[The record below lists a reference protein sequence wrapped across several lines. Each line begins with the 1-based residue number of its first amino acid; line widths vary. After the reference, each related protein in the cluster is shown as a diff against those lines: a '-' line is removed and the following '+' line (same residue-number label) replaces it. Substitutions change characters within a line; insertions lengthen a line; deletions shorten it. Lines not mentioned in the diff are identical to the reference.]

1 MHVFPIQF
9 AANSVGETGNT
20 CDLFLASEYV
30 NKVEWDSLWGPS
42 CVMGQ
47 EEWFWPLYY
56 ILGFSENRSERRSK
70 SVLSHVKSNHDHEI
84 NSLSWGSS

>member
-47 EEWFWPLYY
+47 EEWFWPLYLRFLPK
-56 ILGFSENRSERRSK
+56 IDRKGEV

-84 NSLSWGSS
+84 NS

>member
-30 NKVEWDSLWGPS
+30 NKVE
-42 CVMGQ
+42 
-47 EEWFWPLYY
+47 
-56 ILGFSENRSERRSK
+56 
-70 SVLSHVKSNHDHEI
+70 
-84 NSLSWGSS
+84 